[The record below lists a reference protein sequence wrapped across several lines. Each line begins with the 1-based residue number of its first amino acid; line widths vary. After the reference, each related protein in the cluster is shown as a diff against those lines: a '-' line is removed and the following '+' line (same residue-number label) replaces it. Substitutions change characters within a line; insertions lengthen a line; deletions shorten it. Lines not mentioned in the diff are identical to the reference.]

1 MRMRFHQ
8 SWQSRDLAQLFL
20 MLSQQYHVFY
30 LSWNTHQTFILL
42 IESLKCPPYNNSGL
56 STLSSTPILVC
67 FHIYLEDA
75 RCSVTIVIQISSEQK
90 HDINSWPKK
99 SMVYLN

>member
-1 MRMRFHQ
+1 MRVHQ

-56 STLSSTPILVC
+56 PTLSSTPITHSRLLP
-67 FHIYLEDA
+67 YLLGGRADA
-75 RCSVTIVIQISSEQK
+75 VQCYNFNS
-90 HDINSWPKK
+90 DI
-99 SMVYLN
+99 LRTEA